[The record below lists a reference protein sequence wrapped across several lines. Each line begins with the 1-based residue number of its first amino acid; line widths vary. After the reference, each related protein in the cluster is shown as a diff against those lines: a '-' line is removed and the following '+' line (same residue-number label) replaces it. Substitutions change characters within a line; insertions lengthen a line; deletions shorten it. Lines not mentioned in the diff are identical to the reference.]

1 MNVVKKLWSLC
12 EGSKQLLIF
21 GIFCAGMAAMLN
33 LTVPLITRYT
43 VDTLISGEAS
53 DLPEFILRAVDGL
66 GGEEWLRLNLW
77 VCGAAIIMI
86 VGLMGIFMFFRGRS
100 IVTVSENVALR
111 LRERLYDHIQNLPY
125 EYHVKAQTGDLIQRC
140 TSDVNTVRQFM
151 ASRVIELVRMVFTLS
166 IALFFMF
173 NLHVQL
179 AFVSVA
185 VVPFIIVFS
194 IKYYKRVSEIFHKVD
209 VKEGELHTVLQE
221 NLSGV
226 RVVRAFGREKF
237 EIDKFEVKNDEFKEL
252 TIKWL
257 NMQAVFW
264 ATANTLTLL
273 QYGLIVVVAVYLNYI
288 GYVSVGTFIA
298 FVTYANMFLW
308 PVRNLGRILSDFG
321 QSGVALKRIDE
332 VMNVEQD
339 QEDEAWLTPSLKGD
353 IVFDNVHFGFTKDNE
368 VLKGMSFRVKRGQT
382 VAILGA
388 TGVGKSTI
396 MHLML
401 RLYEPQSGTITI
413 NGYPIDEISKKWL
426 RRRIGIVL
434 QETFLYSKTVF
445 ENLRMADENIG
456 IDEAKLATK
465 TASVHRD
472 IKKFERDY
480 DTLVGEK
487 GVTLSGGQKQRLAI
501 ARTIIK
507 DCDVLIF
514 DDSLSAVDTETDS
527 QIRQALKERG
537 EGVTTFIISQR
548 ITTLMDADTI
558 LVMDN
563 GVIADSGTHAELVSR
578 DGLYSKIWNIQTAME
593 DEFLDDM

>member
-1 MNVVKKLWSLC
+1 
-12 EGSKQLLIF
+12 
-21 GIFCAGMAAMLN
+21 MAAMLN
-33 LTVPLITRYT
+33 LIVPLITRYT
-43 VDTLISGEAS
+43 VDTLISGESS
-53 DLPEFILRAVDGL
+53 DLPQFVLRAIDNL
-66 GGEEWLRLNLW
+66 GGDEWLRQNLW
-77 VCGAAIIMI
+77 VCGVAIIVI
-86 VGLMGIFMFFRGRS
+86 VAVMGVFMFFRGRS
-100 IVTVSENVALR
+100 IVTVSENAALK
-111 LRERLYDHIQNLPY
+111 LRETLYDHIQKLPY

-173 NLHVQL
+173 SLHTQL
-179 AFVSVA
+179 ALVSVA

-273 QYGLIVVVAVYLNYI
+273 QYGLIVVSAIYLNYI

-332 VMNVEQD
+332 VLDVGQD
-339 QEDEAWLTPSLKGD
+339 KEDEAWLMPSLKGD
-353 IVFDNVHFGFTKDNE
+353 IVFDGVHFGFTKDNE
-368 VLKGMSFRVKRGQT
+368 VLKGMSFHVKRGQT
-382 VAILGA
+382 VALLGA

-401 RLYEPQSGTITI
+401 RLYEPQSGSITI
-413 NGYPIDEISKKWL
+413 NGYPINEISKKWL
-426 RRRIGIVL
+426 RQRIGIVL

-445 ENLRMADENIG
+445 ENLRMADENLDM
-456 IDEAKLATK
+456 DEAKLATK

-472 IKKFERDY
+472 IKKFERNY

-514 DDSLSAVDTETDS
+514 DDSLSAVDTETDA

-537 EGVTTFIISQR
+537 EDVTTFIISQR
-548 ITTLMDADTI
+548 ITTLMDADVI
-558 LVMDN
+558 LVMED
-563 GVIADSGTHAELVSR
+563 GIIADQGTHAELVSR

>member
-1 MNVVKKLWSLC
+1 MS
-12 EGSKQLLIF
+12 
-21 GIFCAGMAAMLN
+21 AMLN

-43 VDTLISGEAS
+43 VDTLISGQAS
-53 DLPEFILRAVDGL
+53 DLPQFVLHAIDGL
-66 GGEEWLRLNLW
+66 GGEEWLRQNLW
-77 VCGAAIIMI
+77 ACGVAIIVI

-100 IVTVSENVALR
+100 IVTVSEDVALR
-111 LRERLYDHIQNLPY
+111 LRERLYDHIQKLPY

-173 NLHVQL
+173 SLHVQL

-194 IKYYKRVSEIFHKVD
+194 IKYYKRISDIFHDVD

-226 RVVRAFGREKF
+226 RVVRAFGCEKY
-237 EIDKFEVKNDEFKEL
+237 EIDKFEVKNDEFKKL

-264 ATANTLTLL
+264 SVANTLTLL
-273 QYGLIVVVAVYLNYI
+273 QYGLIVVSAVYLNYI

-321 QSGVALKRIDE
+321 RSRVALGRIDE
-332 VMNVEQD
+332 VLNEEQD
-339 QEDEAWLTPSLKGD
+339 QENETGLTPSLQGD
-353 IVFDNVHFGFTKDNE
+353 IIFDNVHFGFTKDNE
-368 VLKGMSFRVKRGQT
+368 VLKGMSFHVKRGQT
-382 VAILGA
+382 VALLGA

-401 RLYEPQSGTITI
+401 RLYEPQNGVITI
-413 NGYPIDEISKKWL
+413 NGYPINEISKNWL
-426 RRRIGIVL
+426 RQRIGIVL

-445 ENLRMADENIG
+445 ENLRMADENLEM
-456 IDEAKLATK
+456 DEAKLATK

-472 IKKFERDY
+472 IKKFERNY

-514 DDSLSAVDTETDS
+514 DDSLSAVDTETDA

-548 ITTLMDADTI
+548 ITTLMDADVI
-558 LVMDN
+558 LVMEN
-563 GVIADSGTHAELVSR
+563 GIIADQGTHAELASR
-578 DGLYSKIWNIQTAME
+578 EGLYSKIWNIQTAME